1 MIPFGSFEAV
11 RFRGKGRPL
20 QRATLVFLPLG
31 YLHLAFR
38 QIRGFAVRAVMVA
51 SSTKKLNDWRDGGDR
66 LAGRVEAARQC
77 DSVQTAF
84 TG

>member
-20 QRATLVFLPLG
+20 QRATLVYLPLG

-51 SSTKKLNDWRDGGDR
+51 SSTKKLNGNVPLDVEKREASV
-66 LAGRVEAARQC
+66 AG
-77 DSVQTAF
+77 
-84 TG
+84 

>member
-1 MIPFGSFEAV
+1 MIPFGTFEV
-11 RFRGKGRPL
+11 RGKGRPL

-38 QIRGFAVRAVMVA
+38 QIRGSAVRAIMVA
-51 SSTKKLNDWRDGGDR
+51 SSTKKSNDWRDGGDR
-66 LAGRVEAARQC
+66 SAGCVEAARQW